1 VVADTDGRF
10 ITPEEMKAI
19 VDESHRSKIKVAVHA
34 TTVTGI
40 QAAIDA
46 GVDSIEHGD
55 DATDEQL
62 KAMREKGIF
71 LDITQLLF
79 GGRLRA
85 MIEKRQVLAPQ
96 WQQGLKAYEQ
106 MDAQKTPALIQR
118 IVKSG
123 VKFTAGSDMWFDYP
137 GKTRGQATAIM
148 FGALKDAGLPVV
160 DIIRASTSS
169 AAELLGWQ
177 DRLGSIEPGK
187 YADIIAVAGDP
198 LVDVTD
204 LERVQFVMKGG
215 VIIRNDQAKR

>member
-1 VVADTDGRF
+1 
-10 ITPEEMKAI
+10 
-19 VDESHRSKIKVAVHA
+19 
-34 TTVTGI
+34 
-40 QAAIDA
+40 
-46 GVDSIEHGD
+46 
-55 DATDEQL
+55 
-62 KAMREKGIF
+62 
-71 LDITQLLF
+71 
-79 GGRLRA
+79 
-85 MIEKRQVLAPQ
+85 VLAPQ
-96 WQQGLKAYEQ
+96 WQQGLKTYEQ